1 MRVLRFQIR
10 DAQGRV
16 EQLSVEAD
24 RALLG
29 SGAHCEIRLPVD
41 EARVE
46 HVLIELGPAG
56 IFARALS
63 FEPSPT
69 INNVPFQQAP
79 LPPGAIIGV
88 GNVQILVDA
97 GEGVGPGGSTTA
109 KKAGSPLAVIALLIM
124 GPAAAYLILADDD
137 PSSAANK
144 PPPRTAPELWEAPIT
159 QCNFQGGQALAFARE
174 RMAVADAKRER
185 RPFHVQDGVQAV
197 PIYES
202 AGACFRAGGDPGSA
216 GLADDSAKFLRREM
230 NDDFRTRR
238 VRLEHA
244 LNVEDT
250 ANAQKEVRV
259 LLQFTENKSGDYV
272 TWLSNLD
279 RRLKLK
285 ATTKKS

>member
-1 MRVLRFQIR
+1 MRSLRFQIR

-16 EQLSVEAD
+16 DSLVVEGD

-29 SGAHCEIRLPVD
+29 SGAHCELRLPVD

-46 HVLIELGPAG
+46 HVLIEQGPAG

-79 LPPGAIIGV
+79 LPPGATLGI
-88 GNVQILVDA
+88 GNVQILIDTTEGA
-97 GEGVGPGGSTTA
+97 GAGGPA
-109 KKAGSPLAVIALLIM
+109 KKRGSPLAVVALLIM
-124 GPAAAYLILADDD
+124 GPAAAYLILSDDD
-137 PSSAANK
+137 VNAPPK

-159 QCNFQGGQALAFARE
+159 ACTFQGGQALAFARE

-197 PIYES
+197 PIYET
-202 AGACFRAGGDPGSA
+202 AAACFRTGGDPGSA

-244 LNVEDT
+244 LSVDDT
-250 ANAQKEVRV
+250 VSAQKEVRV

-285 ATTKKS
+285 ATAKKS